1 MHLVG
6 VLESVDKDGGCGP
19 RCLFRHVDEVGGKG
33 KLQDKD
39 IILIGVGLYGDGV
52 VALMIIMR
60 GVGIDFLEWVVK

>member
-1 MHLVG
+1 MWAKMPLQA
-6 VLESVDKDGGCGP
+6 CG
-19 RCLFRHVDEVGGKG
+19 RG
-33 KLQDKD
+33 KLQGKD